1 VAHHFAGP
9 DFFRYPQTIRLA
21 RERSVQ
27 LDWRTFL
34 GVRRGYL
41 KPPSAEAL
49 FLRHCRS
56 VQYRILRRSL
66 HQLDLEQTVPRI
78 LILGAGFAGLWAA
91 IGAARKMDQ
100 IGPAASELEVL
111 VVDRNDYHNIRVR
124 NYEVDLSDV
133 TIPLADLLDPIGVN
147 HLVAEVQAVDPSA
160 RQVTIETAVGR
171 QCLTYDR
178 LVLTLGS
185 QLARPAIPGLAAHAF
200 DVDTYVAAARLDAH
214 LDELGKQA
222 PSEGRSTV
230 VVVGAGFTGIEV
242 ATEMPAKLDRA
253 NLSSQHRI
261 VLVDPNVDVGMTI
274 GEHARP
280 TIGGALSTLGIETRL
295 NVSVTSVD
303 TNGIKLS
310 SGEFISAKTVIWC
323 AGMRASPIGAAVAT
337 EHDRYGRLF
346 VDRFMR
352 ASGLTHVFAAG
363 DVASS
368 VIDGIHS
375 TVMSCQFARP
385 MGRFAGHNVV
395 ADLFSLPMRPLQIDS
410 YVTVLDLG
418 TWGAVYTVG
427 WDRRVHTVGA
437 SAKMTKQII
446 NRERIYPPRTRNRLD
461 LLAAAAPNVQAPPRS
476 QLNEI

>member
-1 VAHHFAGP
+1 
-9 DFFRYPQTIRLA
+9 L
-21 RERSVQ
+21 
-27 LDWRTFL
+27 
-34 GVRRGYL
+34 
-41 KPPSAEAL
+41 
-49 FLRHCRS
+49 
-56 VQYRILRRSL
+56 
-66 HQLDLEQTVPRI
+66 PRI
-78 LILGAGFAGLWAA
+78 LVLGAGFAGLWAA
-91 IGAARKMDQ
+91 IGAARKIDQ
-100 IGPAASELEVL
+100 IGPAASEVEIL

-133 TIPLADLLDPIGVN
+133 TIPLADVLDPIGVN
-147 HLVAEVQAVDPSA
+147 HMRAEVQAVDPSA
-160 RQVTIETAVGR
+160 RHVTVETAVGQ

-185 QLARPAIPGLAAHAF
+185 QLVRPAIPGLAVHGY

-253 NLSSQHRI
+253 HLSGQRRI
-261 VLVDPNVDVGMTI
+261 VLVDPNANVGMTI
-274 GEHARP
+274 GEHSRQ
-280 TIGGALSTLGIETRL
+280 TIHGALSALGVETRL
-295 NVSVTSVD
+295 NVSVISVHA
-303 TNGIKLS
+303 NGIKLS
-310 SGEFISAKTVIWC
+310 SGEFISAKTVVWC
-323 AGMRASPIGAAVAT
+323 AGMQASPVGAAFAT
-337 EHDRYGRLF
+337 ERDRHGRLL

-352 ASGLTHVFAAG
+352 ATGLRHVFAAG

-395 ADLFSLPMRPLQIDS
+395 ADLFSLPMLPLQIDS

-418 TWGAVYTVG
+418 AWGALYTVG
-427 WDRRVHTVGA
+427 WDRQVHAVGA

-446 NRERIYPPRTRNRLD
+446 NRERIYPPRTRSRSD
-461 LLAAAAPNVQAPPRS
+461 LLAAAAPTIQAPPTSRTPHA
-476 QLNEI
+476 

>member
-1 VAHHFAGP
+1 LV
-9 DFFRYPQTIRLA
+9 
-21 RERSVQ
+21 
-27 LDWRTFL
+27 
-34 GVRRGYL
+34 
-41 KPPSAEAL
+41 
-49 FLRHCRS
+49 
-56 VQYRILRRSL
+56 
-66 HQLDLEQTVPRI
+66 
-78 LILGAGFAGLWAA
+78 LGAGFAGLWAA
-91 IGAARKMDQ
+91 IGAARKIDQ
-100 IGPAASELEVL
+100 IGPAASEVEIL

-133 TIPLADLLDPIGVN
+133 TIPLADVLDPIGVN
-147 HLVAEVQAVDPSA
+147 HMRAEVQAVDPSA
-160 RQVTIETAVGR
+160 RHVTVETAVGQ

-185 QLARPAIPGLAAHAF
+185 QLVRPAIPGLAVHGY

-253 NLSSQHRI
+253 HLSGQRRI
-261 VLVDPNVDVGMTI
+261 VLVDPNANVGMTI
-274 GEHARP
+274 GEHSRQ
-280 TIGGALSTLGIETRL
+280 TIHGALSALGVETRL
-295 NVSVTSVD
+295 NVSVISVHA
-303 TNGIKLS
+303 NGIKLS
-310 SGEFISAKTVIWC
+310 SGEFISAKTVVWC
-323 AGMRASPIGAAVAT
+323 AGMQASPVGAAFAT
-337 EHDRYGRLF
+337 EHDRHGRLL

-352 ASGLTHVFAAG
+352 ATGLRHVFAAG

-395 ADLFSLPMRPLQIDS
+395 ADLFSLPMLPLQIDS

-418 TWGAVYTVG
+418 AWGALYTVG
-427 WDRRVHTVGA
+427 WDRQVHAVGA
-437 SAKMTKQII
+437 SAKTTKQII
-446 NRERIYPPRTRNRLD
+446 NRERIYPPRTRSRSD
-461 LLAAAAPNVQAPPRS
+461 LLAAAAPTIQAPPTSRTPHA
-476 QLNEI
+476 

>member
-1 VAHHFAGP
+1 
-9 DFFRYPQTIRLA
+9 L
-21 RERSVQ
+21 
-27 LDWRTFL
+27 
-34 GVRRGYL
+34 
-41 KPPSAEAL
+41 
-49 FLRHCRS
+49 
-56 VQYRILRRSL
+56 
-66 HQLDLEQTVPRI
+66 PRI
-78 LILGAGFAGLWAA
+78 LVLGAGFAGLWAA
-91 IGAARKMDQ
+91 IGAARKIDQ
-100 IGPAASELEVL
+100 IGPAASEVEIL

-133 TIPLADLLDPIGVN
+133 TIPLADVLDPIGVN
-147 HLVAEVQAVDPSA
+147 HMRAEVQAVDPSA
-160 RQVTIETAVGR
+160 RHVTVETAVGQ

-185 QLARPAIPGLAAHAF
+185 QLVRPAIPGLAVHGY

-214 LDELGKQA
+214 LEELGKQA

-253 NLSSQHRI
+253 HLSGQRRI
-261 VLVDPNVDVGMTI
+261 VLVDPNANVGMTI
-274 GEHARP
+274 GEHSRQ
-280 TIGGALSTLGIETRL
+280 TIHGALSALGVETRL
-295 NVSVTSVD
+295 NVSVISVHA
-303 TNGIKLS
+303 NGIKLS
-310 SGEFISAKTVIWC
+310 SGEFISAKTVVWC
-323 AGMRASPIGAAVAT
+323 AGMQASPVGAAFAT
-337 EHDRYGRLF
+337 ERDRHGRLL

-352 ASGLTHVFAAG
+352 ATGLRHVFAAG

-395 ADLFSLPMRPLQIDS
+395 ADLFSLPMLPLQIDS

-418 TWGAVYTVG
+418 AWGALYTVG
-427 WDRRVHTVGA
+427 WDRQVHAVGA

-446 NRERIYPPRTRNRLD
+446 NRERIYPPRTRSRSD
-461 LLAAAAPNVQAPPRS
+461 LLAAAAPTIQAPPTSRTPHA
-476 QLNEI
+476 